1 MMNSMVLEYRKLKKV
16 LVIVATVL
24 ALSWLSIELYVFLQ
38 VDICLDS
45 GGAYDYEVDNCIH
58 E

>member
-1 MMNSMVLEYRKLKKV
+1 MMTSLVLEYRKLKKV
-16 LVIVATVL
+16 LVIVVTVL
-24 ALSWLSIELYVFLQ
+24 TLAWLSIEFYAFVQ

-45 GGAYDYEVDNCIH
+45 GGAYDYEADNCIH

>member
-1 MMNSMVLEYRKLKKV
+1 MMTSLVLEHQKWKKV
-16 LVIVATVL
+16 LIIVVTFL
-24 ALSWLSIELYVFLQ
+24 ALSWLCIEFYAFVQ

-45 GGAYDYEVDNCIH
+45 GGACDYEADNCIH